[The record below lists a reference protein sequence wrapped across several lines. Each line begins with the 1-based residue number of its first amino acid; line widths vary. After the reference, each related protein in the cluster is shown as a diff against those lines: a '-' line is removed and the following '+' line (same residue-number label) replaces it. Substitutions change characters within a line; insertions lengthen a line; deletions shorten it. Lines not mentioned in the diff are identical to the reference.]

1 MSELM
6 GVIAFILKGATVS
19 LELFAITAVFSIPLG
34 IITAFGKISKNKILK
49 SILSLYTW
57 IFRGTPLLIQVF
69 FTYFGLPALGISLD
83 ALTAASIAFVL
94 NYGAYF
100 AEIFRGGIISVE
112 PGQFEAAKALGMKY
126 WQTMLRIIIPQ
137 AFRNALPSVCN
148 EAVILI
154 KDTSLIAVIGVGD
167 LLRNSKE
174 IVTKHFVI
182 YPFLIAGIA
191 YLLITTVILL
201 VFRQIEKKY
210 SVY

>member
-1 MSELM
+1 MSELI
-6 GVIAFILKGATVS
+6 GAIAFILKGSVIS

-34 IITAFGKISKNKILK
+34 IIVAFGKISKNRILNM
-49 SILSLYTW
+49 ILSIYTW
-57 IFRGTPLLIQVF
+57 VFRGTPLLIQVF
-69 FTYFGLPALGISLD
+69 FAYFALPALGISLN

-100 AEIFRGGIISVE
+100 AEIFRGGIISIE
-112 PGQFEAAKALGMKY
+112 PGQFEAAKALGMNY
-126 WQTMLRIIIPQ
+126 WQAMIRIIIPQ
-137 AFRNALPSVCN
+137 AFRNTLPSVCN

-182 YPFLIAGIA
+182 YPFLMAGIT

-201 VFRQIEKKY
+201 VFRKIEKKY

>member
-6 GVIAFILKGATVS
+6 GVIAFILKGAIVS

-34 IITAFGKISKNKILK
+34 ILTAFGKISKNTILK
-49 SILSLYTW
+49 AILSLYTW

-69 FTYFGLPALGISLD
+69 FTYFGLPALGISLN
-83 ALTAASIAFVL
+83 ALTAASIAFIL

-100 AEIFRGGIISVE
+100 TEIFRGGILSVE
-112 PGQFEAAKALGMKY
+112 PGQFEAAKALGMNY
-126 WQTMLRIIIPQ
+126 WQAMIRIVIPQ

-148 EAVILI
+148 ESVILI

-167 LLRNSKE
+167 LLRASKE

-182 YPFLIAGIA
+182 YPFLIAGVT

-201 VFRQIEKKY
+201 VFRELEKKY